1 MHDNMVMFILS
12 DYYGESLGDL
22 ENYSESEFNFTVE
35 GFFFTK
41 NK

>member
-1 MHDNMVMFILS
+1 MFNNMVILIIS